1 VSRRSRV
8 VSPLLAVA
16 MASGCAGP
24 FILPTPPKAA
34 VSPRPATSARP
45 ATSPSPAKGAGT
57 VVDSAAAQRQLDA
70 YVKVNNQANQARSDT
85 LLRSYESGSSLDI
98 DLGSYKSSR
107 ALKPKGRKYVPFG
120 YVDPVFAFP
129 TGRPWYL
136 IDARQQ
142 DMGAGKKPAGTHTYL
157 LFAKKGQDWKQTYS
171 PGTPDAKTELPKPTT
186 EAIDPGDSAGLIG
199 SPAEFAKLYAVQ
211 LAGRTPAGKDHFESD
226 SLVSSYTSDR
236 IKMSRYSTVKQVV
249 KPATAYPTYAL
260 RTADGGALV
269 FTTMNVSLRYDVIQG
284 GGNYVYATG
293 NGFLRGKYRTY
304 MQQKELLQVAGYIP
318 PKNAQNPK
326 YRLIG
331 SYSGTIS
338 GSGA

>member
-1 VSRRSRV
+1 MSRRSRV
-8 VSPLLAVA
+8 VAPLLAVA

-24 FILPTPPKAA
+24 FIVPTPPKAA
-34 VSPRPATSARP
+34 ASPRPATSARP

-57 VVDSAAAQRQLDA
+57 VVDSAFAQRRLDT

-120 YVDPVFAFP
+120 YVDPVFTFP
-129 TGRPWYL
+129 TGGQWFL

-142 DMGAGKKPAGTHTYL
+142 DRGAAPDATHTYL
-157 LFAKKGQDWKQTYS
+157 LFARKGQDWKQTYS
-171 PGTPDAKTELPKPTT
+171 PGTPDAKTELPKPTGET
-186 EAIDPGDSAGLIG
+186 IEPGDSAGLIG

-226 SLVSSYTSDR
+226 SLASSYASER
-236 IKMSRYSTVKQVV
+236 IKMSRWSTVKQVV
-249 KPATAYPTYAL
+249 KPSTAYPTYAL

-269 FTTMNVSLRYDVIQG
+269 FTTMNVSLRFDVIQG
-284 GGNYVYATG
+284 AGNYIYTTG

-304 MQQKELLQVAGYIP
+304 MQRKDLLQVAGYIP

-326 YRLIG
+326 YRFIG